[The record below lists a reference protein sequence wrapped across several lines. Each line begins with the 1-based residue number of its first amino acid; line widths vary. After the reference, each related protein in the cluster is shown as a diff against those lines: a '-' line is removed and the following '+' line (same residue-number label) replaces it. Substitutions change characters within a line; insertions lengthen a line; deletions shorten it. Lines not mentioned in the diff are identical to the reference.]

1 MKTGILTFHSAYNFG
16 ASLQA
21 WALQTKLE
29 ELGVD
34 AYMINYRPDIIDDLY
49 NPMAHKKGIA
59 KTRLYRK
66 WYNADQMIRYDN
78 YEHFIKNQ
86 FHLMGEA
93 HNYKE
98 LSEED
103 LDLDACIVGSD
114 QVWNVEHTGGDEAY
128 FLKFLK
134 PGVRKI
140 SYAASIGS
148 DYIMP
153 ENVKMFEDGLASFDA
168 ISVREKTAK
177 GLLEEYTDKKI
188 DVVLDP
194 TLLLDVQQY
203 EKIKKPVDY
212 KEKYI
217 LVYMMERNKELISLA
232 RYMSRLTG
240 LPIIQRRQN
249 VIFKN
254 ELKSMYTYTAGEF
267 LSCVEQA
274 EFVLTNSF
282 HGTVFSILYG
292 KPFISMLHSDTG
304 SRTVDLLSTLG
315 LESHLMYELNKEQ
328 CIQTLKFDNKDEVQK
343 KIVEQRKKSLDYLKN
358 ALQIRDKGK
367 GRNEL

>member
-34 AYMINYRPDIIDDLY
+34 AYMINYRPNIIDDLY
-49 NPMAHKKGIA
+49 NPMAHKRGIA

-66 WYNADQMIRYDN
+66 WYNSDQMLRYDN
-78 YEHFIKNQ
+78 YEGFIKNQ

-93 HNYKE
+93 YNYKE
-98 LSEED
+98 LMEQRF
-103 LDLDACIVGSD
+103 DLDACIVGSD
-114 QVWNVEHTGGDEAY
+114 QVWNVEHTGGDDAY
-128 FLKFLK
+128 FLDFLNS
-134 PGVRKI
+134 GIRKI
-140 SYAASIGS
+140 SYAASIVS

-153 ENVKMFEDGLASFDA
+153 ENVKMFEKGLASFDA

-177 GLLEEYTDKKI
+177 GLLTDYTDKNI

-194 TLLLDVQQY
+194 TLLLDVKQY
-203 EKIKKPVDY
+203 DRIKKPVEY

-232 RYMSRLTG
+232 RYMSRLMG
-240 LPIIQRRQN
+240 LPIVQRRQN

-254 ELKSMYTYTAGEF
+254 ELKPMYTYTAGEF
-267 LSCVEQA
+267 LSCIEQA

-304 SRTVDLLSTLG
+304 SRTIDLLSTLG
-315 LESHLMYELNKEQ
+315 LESHLMYKLNKEK
-328 CIQTLKFDNKDEVQK
+328 CIQTLQFDNQDEVYQ
-343 KIVEQRKKSLDYLKN
+343 KIVEQRKNSINFLKN
-358 ALQIRDKGK
+358 ALQI
-367 GRNEL
+367 